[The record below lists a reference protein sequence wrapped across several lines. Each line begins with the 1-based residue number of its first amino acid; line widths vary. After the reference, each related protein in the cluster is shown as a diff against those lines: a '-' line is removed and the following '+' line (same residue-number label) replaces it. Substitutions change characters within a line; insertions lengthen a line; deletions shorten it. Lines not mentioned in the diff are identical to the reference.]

1 MARED
6 DAMLVEA
13 CLRGDRQAFD
23 ELVDRYEGP
32 LFSAAY
38 RITGS
43 VEDAM
48 DATQNAFVNA
58 YEKLHTF
65 DPTYRFF
72 SWIYRIVVNQS
83 INIVGRRRE
92 QTALEDGAPTAERD
106 PAEVF
111 DSNEARGHLKRALL
125 ELEPHY
131 RTVIV
136 LKHLEGFSYRE
147 IGELLEIPEKK
158 VKSRLFT
165 ARQRL
170 RVILTERG
178 FAP

>member
-1 MARED
+1 MARDD

-13 CLRGDRQAFD
+13 CLRGDRHAFD

-65 DPTYRFF
+65 DPSYRFF
-72 SWIYRIVVNQS
+72 SWIYRIAINQS
-83 INIVGRRRE
+83 LNLVGRRRD
-92 QTALEDGAPTAERD
+92 QTAFDDDTPAAE
-106 PAEVF
+106 PNPSEVF
-111 DSNEARGHLKRALL
+111 ESTEIRGHLKKALF

-136 LKHLEGFSYRE
+136 LKHLDGFSYRE
-147 IGELLEIPEKK
+147 ISELLDIPEKT

-165 ARQRL
+165 ARQKL
-170 RVILTERG
+170 RVILTEQG

>member
-1 MARED
+1 MTRDD
-6 DAMLVEA
+6 DAMLIEA
-13 CLRGDRQAFD
+13 CLRGDRRAFD
-23 ELVDRYEGP
+23 KLVDRYEGP

-48 DATQNAFVNA
+48 DATQSAFVNA

-72 SWIYRIVVNQS
+72 SWIYRIAVNQS
-83 INIVGRRRE
+83 LNLVGRRKE
-92 QTALEDGAPTAERD
+92 QTELEEDTATERRG
-106 PAEVF
+106 PAEIF
-111 DSNEARGHLKRALL
+111 DATEARGQLKRALDA
-125 ELEPHY
+125 LEPNY

-147 IGELLEIPEKK
+147 IGELLEIPEKT

>member
-1 MARED
+1 MTRDD
-6 DAMLVEA
+6 DAMLIEA
-13 CLRGDRQAFD
+13 CLRGDRHAFD
-23 ELVDRYEGP
+23 KLVDRYEGP

-72 SWIYRIVVNQS
+72 SWIYRIAVNQS
-83 INIVGRRRE
+83 LNLVGRRKE
-92 QTALEDGAPTAERD
+92 QTELVEDTATEGRG
-106 PAEVF
+106 PAEIF
-111 DSNEARGHLKRALL
+111 DSNEARGQIKRALL
-125 ELEPHY
+125 ELEPNY

-147 IGELLEIPEKK
+147 IGELLEIPEKT
-158 VKSRLFT
+158 VKSRLFS
-165 ARQRL
+165 ARQKL
-170 RVILTERG
+170 RAILTERG

>member
-1 MARED
+1 
-6 DAMLVEA
+6 MLVEA
-13 CLRGDRQAFD
+13 CLRGDRRAFD
-23 ELVDRYEGP
+23 KLVDRYEGP

-65 DPTYRFF
+65 DPSRRFF
-72 SWIYRIVVNQS
+72 SWIYRIAVNQS
-83 INIVGRRRE
+83 LDMVERRKG
-92 QTALEDGAPTAERD
+92 QTELDEETPATSRG
-106 PAEVF
+106 PAEIC
-111 DSNEARGHLKRALL
+111 DSAEASDHLERALL

-136 LKHLEGFSYRE
+136 LKHLDGFSYRE
-147 IGELLEIPEKK
+147 IAGLLEIPEKT
-158 VKSRLFT
+158 VKSRLYT

-170 RVILTERG
+170 RVILTQRG
-178 FAP
+178 LAP

>member
-1 MARED
+1 MARDD
-6 DAMLVEA
+6 DAMLIES
-13 CLRGDRQAFD
+13 CLRGDRHAFD

-58 YEKLHTF
+58 FEKLHTF
-65 DPTYRFF
+65 DPSYRFF

-83 INIVGRRRE
+83 LNLVSERKD
-92 QTALEDGAPTAERD
+92 QTTLDEDAPTADRG
-106 PAEVF
+106 PAEIL
-111 DSNEARGHLKRALL
+111 DTTEARGHLKRALL

-147 IGELLEIPEKK
+147 IGELLEIPEKT

-170 RVILTERG
+170 RVILTKRG

>member
-1 MARED
+1 MARDD
-6 DAMLVEA
+6 DAMLIES
-13 CLRGDRQAFD
+13 CLRGDRHAFD

-58 YEKLHTF
+58 FEKLHTF

-83 INIVGRRRE
+83 LNLVNERKD
-92 QTALEDGAPTAERD
+92 QTALDEDAPTADRG
-106 PAEVF
+106 PAEIL
-111 DSNEARGHLKRALL
+111 DTTEARGHLRRALL

-136 LKHLEGFSYRE
+136 LKHLEASFSRSPRRPSNH
-147 IGELLEIPEKK
+147 G
-158 VKSRLFT
+158 S
-165 ARQRL
+165 L
-170 RVILTERG
+170 RRG
-178 FAP
+178 NGCASF

>member
-1 MARED
+1 MARD
-6 DAMLVEA
+6 DDTMLVEA
-13 CLRGDRQAFD
+13 CLRGNRQAFD

-43 VEDAM
+43 AEDAM

-65 DPTYRFF
+65 DPSYRFF
-72 SWIYRIVVNQS
+72 SWIYRIAVNES
-83 INIVGRRRE
+83 LNLVGRRKE
-92 QTALEDGAPTAERD
+92 KTELEEETPTKSRG
-106 PAEVF
+106 PAEIL
-111 DSNEARGHLKRALL
+111 DSTEARGVLNQALL

-147 IGELLEIPEKK
+147 IAELLEIPERTI
-158 VKSRLFT
+158 KSRLFT

-170 RVILTERG
+170 RVILTKRG

>member
-1 MARED
+1 MARD
-6 DAMLVEA
+6 NDAMLVEA
-13 CLRGDRQAFD
+13 CLHGDRHAFD
-23 ELVDRYEGP
+23 KLVDRYEGP

-72 SWIYRIVVNQS
+72 SWIYRIAVNQS
-83 INIVGRRRE
+83 LNLVGQRRD
-92 QTALEDGAPTAERD
+92 QTAFDENAPATE
-106 PAEVF
+106 PNPSEVF
-111 DSNEARGHLKRALL
+111 ESTETRGHLKRALL

-147 IGELLEIPEKK
+147 IAELLEIPEKT

-165 ARQRL
+165 ARHRL
-170 RVILTERG
+170 RVILTKRG

>member
-1 MARED
+1 MARDD

-13 CLRGDRQAFD
+13 CLRGDRNAFGT
-23 ELVDRYEGP
+23 LVDRYEGP
-32 LFSAAY
+32 IFNAAY

-48 DATQNAFVNA
+48 DATQNAFVAA

-72 SWIYRIVVNQS
+72 SWIYRIAVNQS
-83 INIVGRRRE
+83 LNLVSGRKA
-92 QTALEDGAPTAERD
+92 QTSLDENAHAADHG

-111 DSNEARGHLKRALL
+111 DTTEARGQLRQALL
-125 ELEPHY
+125 DLEPIY

-136 LKHLEGFSYRE
+136 LKHLEGLSYRE
-147 IGELLEIPEKK
+147 IGDILDIPEKT

>member
-1 MARED
+1 MARDD
-6 DAMLVEA
+6 DAMLIES
-13 CLRGDRQAFD
+13 CLRGDRHAFD

-32 LFSAAY
+32 LFGAAY

-58 YEKLHTF
+58 FEKLHTF

-83 INIVGRRRE
+83 LNLVSERKD
-92 QTALEDGAPTAERD
+92 QTALDEDAPTADRG
-106 PAEVF
+106 PAEIL
-111 DSNEARGHLKRALL
+111 DTTEACGHLKRALL

-147 IGELLEIPEKK
+147 IGELLEIPEKT

-170 RVILTERG
+170 RVILTNWG

>member
-1 MARED
+1 
-6 DAMLVEA
+6 MLVEA
-13 CLRGDRQAFD
+13 CLRGDRHSFD
-23 ELVDRYEGP
+23 KLVDRYEGP

-58 YEKLHTF
+58 YEKLHTY
-65 DPTYRFF
+65 DPSYRFF
-72 SWIYRIVVNQS
+72 SWIYRIAVNQALNLVS
-83 INIVGRRRE
+83 GRRN
-92 QTALEDGAPTAERD
+92 QTAFEEDAPAAEPD
-106 PAEVF
+106 PSEVF
-111 DSNEARGHLKRALL
+111 DSTEIRGQIKQALMD
-125 ELEPHY
+125 LEPNY
-131 RTVIV
+131 RTMIV

-147 IGELLEIPEKK
+147 ISELLDLPEKT

>member
-1 MARED
+1 MTRD
-6 DAMLVEA
+6 NDAMLVEA
-13 CLRGDRQAFD
+13 CLRGDRHAFD

-32 LFSAAY
+32 LFCAAY

-65 DPTYRFF
+65 DPSYRFF
-72 SWIYRIVVNQS
+72 SWIYRIAVNQS
-83 INIVGRRRE
+83 LNLVDRRRE
-92 QTALEDGAPTAERD
+92 QAPINEEQPAADRN
-106 PAEVF
+106 PAEAF
-111 DSNEARGHLKRALL
+111 DSTEVRGQIKAALL
-125 ELEPHY
+125 ELEPSH

-147 IGELLEIPEKK
+147 IGELLDIPEKT
-158 VKSRLFT
+158 VKSRLFS

-170 RVILTERG
+170 RAILTERG
-178 FAP
+178 LSP

>member
-1 MARED
+1 
-6 DAMLVEA
+6 MLIEA
-13 CLRGDRQAFD
+13 CLRGERRAFD

-32 LFSAAY
+32 LFNAAF

-48 DATQNAFVNA
+48 DATQAAFVNA

-72 SWIYRIVVNQS
+72 SWIYRIVVNQAL
-83 INIVGRRRE
+83 NLVGRRR
-92 QTALEDGAPTAERD
+92 AES
-106 PAEVF
+106 EL
-111 DSNEARGHLKRALL
+111 DSNTPTDASNPEVAFSEAEATGILQKALL
-125 ELEPHY
+125 ELSPQY
-131 RTVIV
+131 RLVVV
-136 LKHLEGFSYRE
+136 LKHLEGCSYRE
-147 IGELLEIPEKK
+147 IGELLGIPEKT

-170 RVILTERG
+170 RAILTEQG
-178 FAP
+178 FVP

>member
-1 MARED
+1 MARDD
-6 DAMLVEA
+6 DAMLIEA
-13 CLRGDRQAFD
+13 CLHGDRHAFD
-23 ELVDRYEGP
+23 TLVDRYEGP
-32 LFSAAY
+32 LFGAAY

-43 VEDAM
+43 VDDAM

-72 SWIYRIVVNQS
+72 SWIYRIAVNQS
-83 INIVGRRRE
+83 LNMVARRRDK
-92 QTALEDGAPTAERD
+92 AAFDEDAPTAD
-106 PAEVF
+106 PNPSEVF
-111 DSNEARGHLKRALL
+111 ESTEARGHLKQALL

-131 RTVIV
+131 RAVIV
-136 LKHLEGFSYRE
+136 LKHLEGFTYRE
-147 IGELLEIPEKK
+147 IGELLEIPEKT

-165 ARQRL
+165 ARQSL

>member
-1 MARED
+1 MARD
-6 DAMLVEA
+6 DDTMLVEA
-13 CLRGDRQAFD
+13 CLRGDRHSFD
-23 ELVDRYEGP
+23 KLVDRYEGP

-65 DPTYRFF
+65 DPSYRFF
-72 SWIYRIVVNQS
+72 SWIYRIAVNES
-83 INIVGRRRE
+83 LNLISGRKAE
-92 QTALEDGAPTAERD
+92 TELDNDVPAPARG
-106 PAEVF
+106 PAETF
-111 DSNEARGHLKRALL
+111 DSTEARGVLNRALL

-147 IGELLEIPEKK
+147 IAELLEIPERT

-170 RVILTERG
+170 RVILTKWG

>member
-1 MARED
+1 
-6 DAMLVEA
+6 MLVEA
-13 CLRGDRQAFD
+13 CLRGERRAFD

-32 LFSAAY
+32 LFNAAF

-48 DATQNAFVNA
+48 DATQAAFVNA

-72 SWIYRIVVNQS
+72 SWIYRIVVNQAL
-83 INIVGRRRE
+83 NVVGRRRTE
-92 QTALEDGAPTAERD
+92 TELDSDTPTETSNPEVAFGE
-106 PAEVF
+106 AEVTGF
-111 DSNEARGHLKRALL
+111 LRQALL
-125 ELEPHY
+125 ELAPKY
-131 RTVIV
+131 RMVVI
-136 LKHLEGFSYRE
+136 LKHLEGCSYRE
-147 IGELLEIPEKK
+147 IGELLDIPEKT

-165 ARQRL
+165 ARQRM

>member
-1 MARED
+1 MARDD
-6 DAMLVEA
+6 DAMLIES
-13 CLRGDRQAFD
+13 CLRGDRHAFD

-58 YEKLHTF
+58 FEKLHTF

-83 INIVGRRRE
+83 LNLVSERKD
-92 QTALEDGAPTAERD
+92 QTALDEDAPTADRGPE
-106 PAEVF
+106 EIF
-111 DSNEARGHLKRALL
+111 DTTEARGHLKRALL

-147 IGELLEIPEKK
+147 ISELLEIPEKT

-170 RVILTERG
+170 RVILTKWG